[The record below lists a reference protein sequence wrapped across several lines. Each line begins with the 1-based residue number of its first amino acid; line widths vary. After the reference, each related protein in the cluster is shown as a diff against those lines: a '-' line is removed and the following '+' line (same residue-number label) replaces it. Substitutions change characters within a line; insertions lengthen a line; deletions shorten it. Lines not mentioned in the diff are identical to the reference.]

1 MFYSLILLSKLIK
14 KLNCGYYINYGEEYK
29 LKDILKLEFDHI
41 NESKIDYYKARQ
53 IFSKEQQAEEYL
65 NLFKKVIR

>member
-1 MFYSLILLSKLIK
+1 MLSNNSGNKNNNNLGLLL
-14 KLNCGYYINYGEEYK
+14 
-29 LKDILKLEFDHI
+29 